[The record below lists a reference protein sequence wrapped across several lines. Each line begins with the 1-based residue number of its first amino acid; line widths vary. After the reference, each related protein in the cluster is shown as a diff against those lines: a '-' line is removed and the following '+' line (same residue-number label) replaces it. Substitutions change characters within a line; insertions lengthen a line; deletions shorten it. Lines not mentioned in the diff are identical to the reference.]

1 MGLPKIVSQIF
12 GEFQLIVAEV
22 AFFPPFTKREKKCL
36 ATSNK
41 IRLPKIVF
49 QIFGEFQLIVAEVA
63 FFPPFTKSE
72 KKRLPQVIRQHEKG
86 CDKTLLFCH
95 ILFLRYLKR
104 QNNYHQGLQN

>member
-1 MGLPKIVSQIF
+1 MG
-12 GEFQLIVAEV
+12 
-22 AFFPPFTKREKKCL
+22 
-36 ATSNK
+36 
-41 IRLPKIVF
+41 LPKIVF

-72 KKRLPQVIRQHEKG
+72 KKRLATSNKIRLPKIVSQVFGEFQLIVAGVAFFPFMKSEKKCLPQAIRRHEKG
-86 CDKTLLFCH
+86 CDKTSLFCH